1 MAARVVDFPL
11 PVGPVTNTSPRG
23 RPANRRATSGRPSS
37 SMVGTPMGMARTAAP
52 QEPRC
57 WKTLTRNRE
66 IPGTL
71 YAKSISRRSRKT
83 LICSGVI
90 MLSMR
95 AWAPSAVRAGRSSRW
110 CSFPFTRRIGWFPT
124 LRCRSDAPRSLTTD
138 NSCLIS
144 MLIPPVFMCPRQA
157 TSRSTKCA
165 KLTRRTRQSPRALPG
180 CEGTGSRERNRT
192 LPRQPHGGRLQTVG
206 SSQQDA
212 GGVAREQVEEGAN
225 SPLPR
230 VGGVRTRCARV
241 EGPHPARRPQPRT
254 RHPQGRQLSQP
265 PGGRRADRR
274 VRAGTR
280 DPAPP
285 RWRHEGADGR
295 NLGHRARG
303 DDSPS
308 LAGPARVRAT
318 HPSGDNAR
326 PSASYRRTLPY
337 SRPAGGTDH
346 LPRIFAARRAHPHCR
361 RLPGHRTDDPG
372 TGPVSAGRGSRR
384 RGGGDGDRK
393 VLRAWAGSTSP
404 AWRARRVP
412 RHCDRYA
419 RRTDRARVKE
429 KYRRNGRVTPTV
441 WMRPR

>member
-1 MAARVVDFPL
+1 IAARVVDFPL

-83 LICSGVI
+83 WICSGVI

-144 MLIPPVFMCPRQA
+144 MLIPPVFICPRRA

-165 KLTRRTRQSPRALPG
+165 KLTRRTRQSPRPLPNARELG
-180 CEGTGSRERNRT
+180 QESGTEPYLGDPTEGASKLSGPPSK
-192 LPRQPHGGRLQTVG
+192 V
-206 SSQQDA
+206 A
-212 GGVAREQVEEGAN
+212 GGGCAGASWEEGAN
-225 SPLPR
+225 SRLPR
-230 VGGVRTRCARV
+230 IGGVRTRCARV

-254 RHPQGRQLSQP
+254 GHPQGRQLSQP

-274 VRAGTR
+274 VRPGTR
-280 DPAPP
+280 DPAPS
-285 RWRHEGADGR
+285 RWRHEGADGG
-295 NLGHRARG
+295 NLRHRARG
-303 DDSPS
+303 DDSTP
-308 LAGPARVRAT
+308 LAGPAHLRAT
-318 HPSGDNAR
+318 HPSGDNAG

-337 SRPAGGTDH
+337 ARATRGIDRLS
-346 LPRIFAARRAHPHCR
+346 RIFAARGTCAHCR
-361 RLPGHRTDDPG
+361 RLPGHRTNYFG

-393 VLRAWAGSTSP
+393 VLRARERSPHP

-412 RHCDRYA
+412 RHCVRYA
-419 RRTDRARVKE
+419 RRTD
-429 KYRRNGRVTPTV
+429 
-441 WMRPR
+441 